1 MDEHSAP
8 PPSRGEQLTIADVL
22 QDPDPMG
29 DLSRFA
35 IEDLTPEEEDEVFR
49 ILPRPD
55 QAVVKEHTMKD
66 QLRYG
71 DLVAFQFGGG
81 EVHGTS
87 ASSTGARKTD
97 ASCWT

>member
-35 IEDLTPEEEDEVFR
+35 IEESSGMRLNKTATVPRSATRSRTSGLT
-49 ILPRPD
+49 
-55 QAVVKEHTMKD
+55 
-66 QLRYG
+66 
-71 DLVAFQFGGG
+71 
-81 EVHGTS
+81 
-87 ASSTGARKTD
+87 
-97 ASCWT
+97 

>member
-22 QDPDPMG
+22 PDPMG

-49 ILPRPD
+49 ILNE
-55 QAVVKEHTMKD
+55 A
-66 QLRYG
+66 
-71 DLVAFQFGGG
+71 
-81 EVHGTS
+81 
-87 ASSTGARKTD
+87 
-97 ASCWT
+97 